1 MPIYD
6 REKQRIRGWMR
17 WRERGRHKGVDK
29 VAIAHGTQL
38 HAPPRSLCLSLS
50 LSPPLARFLPSFAP
64 SSSSF
69 SSLDH
74 STHTL
79 HFASLLFTSLLFSS
93 LLFSSL
99 LVSSLLLSSPLLSSL
114 LARPP
119 SALPTPKAN
128 PFRYSVFQAPFTTGS
143 SLTSHYPL
151 GISEGTT
158 RSRKSA
164 RQFDGN
170 AVPVASFS
178 RASLFLPISI
188 HPSHLAI
195 ARDRSRISFPSCH
208 PLAFLVFPIN
218 SWKLLLVE
226 TRSIGKSFKNRFGTR
241 LFVMDSSPCP

>member
-93 LLFSSL
+93 LLFSSRFIS
-99 LVSSLLLSSPLLSSL
+99 SSLLSSALFSSRSTTISTPNPQSKPLPLFGFPGTVHNRLIPNLPLSPGNLRRDDSKQEISQTIRRQRCSCREFLACFAVSTNFDSPFAFGYRSRSFSNIFSL
-114 LARPP
+114 LPP
-119 SALPTPKAN
+119 
-128 PFRYSVFQAPFTTGS
+128 FGV
-143 SLTSHYPL
+143 
-151 GISEGTT
+151 
-158 RSRKSA
+158 SR
-164 RQFDGN
+164 
-170 AVPVASFS
+170 
-178 RASLFLPISI
+178 
-188 HPSHLAI
+188 
-195 ARDRSRISFPSCH
+195 
-208 PLAFLVFPIN
+208 FPIN

>member
-50 LSPPLARFLPSFAP
+50 LFLPLSLDFYHRLPPLPHPFPLSTTAP
-64 SSSSF
+64 
-69 SSLDH
+69 
-74 STHTL
+74 TP
-79 HFASLLFTSLLFSS
+79 FTSLLFSSLRFSS

-208 PLAFLVFPIN
+208 PLAFLVFQ
-218 SWKLLLVE
+218 
-226 TRSIGKSFKNRFGTR
+226 
-241 LFVMDSSPCP
+241 